1 MMYMLQ
7 KNLMHRLRMKTSMN
21 DLVIIG
27 AGAAGLMAAYSAA
40 SRGIRTLVLEKNEK
54 AGKKLF
60 ITGKGRC
67 NITNDCDISE
77 FFSQIIHNGKFLMSS
92 LYAFSNDSLVSLL
105 NENGLQTKTERGGRV
120 FPQSDRSSDV
130 IKTLLRIVRKSG
142 AELRFNAAVEQIEK
156 QEETFLL
163 HLGDGSTLRSA
174 AVLIATGGKSYPL
187 TGSTGDGYRFA
198 EEFGHKIIPPHPALV
213 PLEDLHHIC
222 PKMQGLTL
230 KNVKF
235 TLFQGDKRIYSEQ
248 GELLFTHFGIS
259 GPVVLSAS
267 SFIDH
272 GKQPIILRA
281 EIDLKPAL
289 SMEQM
294 DARLLREF
302 EAAKNKQLKNV
313 MLELLPGKM
322 VYPFLMENNLDP
334 NKEIHSVTRQER
346 GHICKSLKAF
356 SIAIADTRPIEEGI
370 VTSGGICV
378 KEINPST
385 MESKLTPNLYFAGEV
400 MDVDAKTG
408 GFNLQIAFSTGFLA
422 GTSVFN

>member
-1 MMYMLQ
+1 
-7 KNLMHRLRMKTSMN
+7 MN
-21 DLVIIG
+21 KLIVIG
-27 AGAAGLMAAYSAA
+27 AGAAGMMGAYAAA
-40 SRGIRTLVLEKNEK
+40 SRGVSTTIIEKNEK

-67 NITNDCDISE
+67 NITNNCDISD
-77 FFSQIIHNGKFLMSS
+77 FFPQIVHNSKFLMSA
-92 LYAFSNDSLVSLL
+92 LYTLGNEGLITLL
-105 NENGLQTKTERGGRV
+105 NENGLQTRVERGGRV
-120 FPQSDRSSDV
+120 FPQSDRSNDV
-130 IKTLLRIVRKSG
+130 IKTMLRLVRTAG
-142 AELRFNAAVEQIEK
+142 AHLRLDTAVKRIEK
-156 QEETFLL
+156 QEETFIVS
-163 HLGDGSTLRSA
+163 LGDGTDLHA
-174 AVLIATGGKSYPL
+174 DAVLIATGGKSYPR

-198 EEFGHKIIPPHPALV
+198 QEFGHRIVPPHPALV
-213 PLEDLHHIC
+213 PLEDVHHVC

-230 KNVKF
+230 KNINF
-235 TLFQGDKRIYSEQ
+235 SLFQNDKRIYSEQ

-267 SFIDH
+267 SLINH
-272 GKQPIILRA
+272 EEQPLVLRA

-289 SMEQM
+289 SLEQL

-302 EAAKNKQLKNV
+302 EEAKNKQLKNV

-322 VYPFLMENNLDP
+322 VHPFLVESGLDP
-334 NKEIHSVTRQER
+334 EKAVHSVTRQER
-346 GHICKSLKAF
+346 ERLCRSLKAF
-356 SIAIADTRPIEEGI
+356 PIAIADTRPIEEGI
-370 VTSGGICV
+370 ITAGGVCV

-385 MESKLTPNLYFAGEV
+385 MESKLVRNLYFAGEV